1 MDKEVVTSK
10 KPKSVIGLEDRRKFK
25 LENGDD
31 LYIRR
36 PSAEAIRQ
44 SDWVYSKI
52 YNEAFLGGVMTA
64 AQMMDELK
72 KRKIVSDEYDKDI
85 NDARERLTR
94 GIIELTNTTDSDEKE
109 KAAINVAVTR
119 EELSIL
125 NHKING
131 PLSNTCEQLA
141 EDAKIDYLTA
151 SIVETLDGSRI
162 WDSYD
167 VYCVEP
173 DTDKAFRTRMEVMLF
188 LRNVESDFLENVPEQ
203 IALREIRVER
213 TKKLSDLIEK
223 KLQADEAFAATEAAK
238 NSEVPEVPQEDVK
251 QDDGSVAVED
261 IDAELPAEIKQVS
274 EVVPEEVKSKPK
286 SKKTKKITKD
296 SE

>member
-213 TKKLSDLIEK
+213 TMKPLQQPKLLK
-223 KLQADEAFAATEAAK
+223 TL
-238 NSEVPEVPQEDVK
+238 
-251 QDDGSVAVED
+251 
-261 IDAELPAEIKQVS
+261 
-274 EVVPEEVKSKPK
+274 KSPK
-286 SKKTKKITKD
+286 SPRKM
-296 SE
+296 